1 MRRTRWDVLWF
12 GAALV
17 LLGAGIVG
25 WWLVGASFVYDSSGL
40 PMLAVWSSAAI
51 ILFTGWRRAA
61 APDAFDAP
69 FMAPVALAASGP
81 LSLFPVAHLSPLA
94 GLSAGVLAGLVA
106 LPLGWLMASGIADA
120 RIRGL
125 ARRLT
130 LGAAVVAVILGL
142 RLMSY
147 LGWPDGW
154 SIARWVAASAVVVVP
169 ALLLAGAT
177 LRGQAGARIPAARR
191 LLGSLAVLA
200 IGATPAVTGLCLLL
214 VQWHALV
221 LPAIAV
227 VVTLILLT
235 RFALQPLAGL
245 AGQAQTQ
252 RDRVV
257 AAAEAERIRLASVL
271 HDGPLADI
279 TLLIQRL
286 DDRGDADSAAVARAI
301 AHELRAIGSELRL
314 PILDDLGTGPAL
326 DWLVTRLAGRSGV
339 PIAFEH
345 QTLVR
350 PPAPVEL
357 AMYRVA
363 QEAIINALKH
373 GLPPIEVRYR
383 ATAEGAELWVD
394 DHGPGIAADASTRA
408 EREGRLGLASMNQR
422 AETTGARLSVVARP
436 EGGTRASLAWQ
447 APVPMPGLADAV
459 SVQSVAAG
467 VARAHP

>member
-1 MRRTRWDVLWF
+1 
-12 GAALV
+12 
-17 LLGAGIVG
+17 
-25 WWLVGASFVYDSSGL
+25 
-40 PMLAVWSSAAI
+40 MLAVWSSAAI
-51 ILFTGWRRAA
+51 ILFTGWRRTT
-61 APDAFDAP
+61 APDAFEAP

-81 LSLFPVAHLSPLA
+81 LSLYPLI
-94 GLSAGVLAGLVA
+94 GLSSLSGAMVGILAGLVA
-106 LPLGWLMASGIADA
+106 LPLGWLMASGIVDTRVRRIA
-120 RIRGL
+120 RQL
-125 ARRLT
+125 S
-130 LGAAVVAVILGL
+130 LGAVVVAVLIGAPL
-142 RLMSY
+142 SY
-147 LGWPDGW
+147 QGWPDGW
-154 SIARWVAASAVVVVP
+154 NFAHWLAASAVVVLP

-177 LRGQAGARIPAARR
+177 LRGQPGFRVAAARR
-191 LLGSLAVLA
+191 LLGSLAVLS
-200 IGATPAVTGLCLLL
+200 IGVTPAVTGLCLL
-214 VQWHALV
+214 VVEWHVLV

-227 VVTLILLT
+227 AVTLIVLT

-339 PIAFEH
+339 PIMFEH

-363 QEAIINALKH
+363 QEAIVNALKH

-394 DHGPGIAADASTRA
+394 DHGAGIAADAPAKA
-408 EREGRLGLASMNQR
+408 EHEGRLGLASMSQR
-422 AETTGARLSVVARP
+422 AETTGARLMVGRRP
-436 EGGTRASLAWQ
+436 EGGTRVSLTWQ
-447 APVPMPGLADAV
+447 SPVPMPGLADARP
-459 SVQSVAAG
+459 VQPLTAGAAQG
-467 VARAHP
+467 HP

>member
-1 MRRTRWDVLWF
+1 MRWDVLWF
-12 GAALV
+12 GVALV
-17 LLGAGIVG
+17 LLVGGIVG
-25 WWLVGASFVYDSSGL
+25 WWRADAPEPYGWIGGWSAR

-51 ILFTGWRRAA
+51 ILFTGWRRTA
-61 APDAFDAP
+61 APDAFDVP

-81 LSLFPVAHLSPLA
+81 LSMYPLT
-94 GLSAGVLAGLVA
+94 GVSSVSWAVVGIIAGLVA
-106 LPLGWLMASGIADA
+106 LPLGWLMASGIGDA
-120 RIRGL
+120 RVRRI
-125 ARRLT
+125 ARQLS
-130 LGAAVVAVILGL
+130 LGAAAVAVVLSVPL
-142 RLMSY
+142 SY
-147 LGWPDGW
+147 EGWPDGW
-154 SIARWVAASAVVVVP
+154 NIAHWLAASAVVGLP

-177 LRGQAGARIPAARR
+177 LRGQSGVRITAARR
-191 LLGSLAVLA
+191 LLGSLAVLS
-200 IGATPAVTGLCLLL
+200 IGVTPVVTGLSLLL
-214 VQWHALV
+214 VEWQILV

-227 VVTLILLT
+227 VVTLIGLT

-339 PIAFEH
+339 SIAFEQ

-363 QEAIINALKH
+363 QEAIVNALKH

-394 DHGPGIAADASTRA
+394 DHGPGIAAGAPARA
-408 EREGRLGLASMNQR
+408 EREGRLGLASMSQR
-422 AETTGARLSVVARP
+422 AETTGARLTVATRP
-436 EGGTRASLAWQ
+436 QGGTRVSLTWQ
-447 APVPMPGLADAV
+447 APVPMAGLADARPV
-459 SVQSVAAG
+459 PPVAS
-467 VARAHP
+467 VARAQR